1 MNVDILVRERDG
13 DRGFYVPWLPEEI
26 EYSSGGA
33 VVASYD
39 IMNRG
44 PVEIPTASGLKE
56 LSWKG
61 TFPGINRTDRSMLR
75 DPTYRAP
82 AFYHAMLEDWRKNGT
97 VLNVSVYCYPI
108 NFDAILS
115 EYTAT
120 AAGAFGDL
128 DYTIRFKERRD
139 MTLWLLKP
147 TPVDT
152 SASTTQDQAA
162 EPKRAAATGAT
173 YTIKKGD
180 SLWKIAAKQLGKGTR
195 WTEIFELNKTVL
207 EQEAQKHRTHCTL
220 NYPVIYA
227 GTVITLPAK

>member
-1 MNVDILVRERDG
+1 MNVDILVKERDS

-26 EYSSGGA
+26 EYSSGNA
-33 VVASYD
+33 ITASYD

-44 PVEIPTASGLKE
+44 TVDIPTATGLRE
-56 LSWKG
+56 LSWKA
-61 TFPGINRTDRSMLR
+61 TFPGGNRTDHGMLR
-75 DPTYRAP
+75 GGIYHPP
-82 AFYHAMLEDWRKNGT
+82 AFYHAMLMDWLKNGT

-108 NFDAILS
+108 NFDAILD

-120 AAGAFGDL
+120 PTGGFGDV
-128 DYTIRFKERRD
+128 DYSIKFKEKREA
-139 MTLWLLKP
+139 TLWLLKP
-147 TPVDT
+147 KPVAAAT
-152 SASTTQDQAA
+152 SQDQNA

-180 SLWKIAAKQLGKGTR
+180 SLWKIASKQLGKGTR

-220 NYPVIYA
+220 TYPVIYA